1 MDESKMASSAV
12 KIQSRWRTKKTGESR
27 SAAFFPCSRLC
38 FSLFLTIASTA
49 TLRCV
54 DLQLKQ
60 DTTERFGKIQSHLSP
75 HLQEHLKQAF
85 DGRSLIEQLHILKG
99 LERQTP
105 QEMSKALDAHAFW
118 KTAWERIR
126 FLPESMQPHIESVC
140 QFMTAANRDAFV
152 EMVEVMGDKAKVT
165 EVVTALEEMPIF
177 DDVGTPGWMLLP
189 HVPFALRAR
198 LFALSSAEEEDET
211 GRAEKIMG
219 PEGKL
224 QLLQMYFGAPV
235 EEEDAEQIVSEL
247 EEKVAEAESQVQGAQ
262 IYAAAAAE
270 GGPAALADSRPAGL
284 VEPSADATDA
294 ASAAGSAESAD
305 AGTVPTAAAAPAE
318 REPTAVAATA
328 AASPAGDAEELQPAK
343 AATAQENG
351 AAAQAQDKDK

>member
-1 MDESKMASSAV
+1 V
-12 KIQSRWRTKKTGESR
+12 L
-27 SAAFFPCSRLC
+27 F
-38 FSLFLTIASTA
+38 LFLTIASTA
-49 TLRCV
+49 TLRRV

-262 IYAAAAAE
+262 ISAAAAAE
-270 GGPAALADSRPAGL
+270 SGPAALADSRPAGL

-294 ASAAGSAESAD
+294 ASAAGSAESGD
-305 AGTVPTAAAAPAE
+305 AGTTAAPTAAAAPAE
-318 REPTAVAATA
+318 REPITVAATA
-328 AASPAGDAEELQPAK
+328 AASPAGVAEESQPAK

-351 AAAQAQDKDK
+351 TAAQTQGKDK